1 MDWIDRL
8 HRRQRQ
14 VWPRL
19 SGVGG
24 GQGDTAVL
32 YSSGNVRGSDRVLDT
47 GSSAVGEI
55 SSHAQTRCQ
64 HTSLSQIP
72 VSFWENE
79 WKKTTW
85 KTVVIGDEG
94 GTF

>member
-24 GQGDTAVL
+24 GDTGVL

-47 GSSAVGEI
+47 GLSAVGEI

-79 WKKTTW
+79 WKKTRW